1 MLEKLE
7 RGNWAAAFL
16 ALLVSAGC
24 GGGETGGGGE
34 EPAEEAGG
42 GGPTVRP
49 VDAATAG
56 GVSGRVTFTGTPAAA
71 EPIDMAEEAVCSAKH
86 STPPM
91 SETAMVGADGGLA
104 NVFVYVKTGPVTTMQ
119 FPTPG
124 EQVVLDQNGC
134 LYAPH
139 VMGLQAGQEL
149 LVRNSDDVLHNIN
162 ATPTE
167 NRPFNRSQ
175 PQAGMEF
182 TTSFDAPEV
191 MIPVRCDV
199 HGWMEAYIGVTSHPY
214 HAVTSADGSFSLP
227 NLPPGDYEVEAWH
240 EVYGTLTQTVTVP
253 ASGAAEVTF
262 AFNDQMAGRAVPM
275 SEPVYV
281 DHATGRLVPV
291 ATMARA
297 DLHPSR

>member
-1 MLEKLE
+1 ME
-7 RGNWAAAFL
+7 
-16 ALLVSAGC
+16 S
-24 GGGETGGGGE
+24 
-34 EPAEEAGG
+34 
-42 GGPTVRP
+42 P

-56 GVSGRVTFTGTPAAA
+56 SVSGRVTFTGTPGTPAAA

-91 SETAMVGADGGLA
+91 REVAMVGADGGLA
-104 NVFVYVKTGPVTTMQ
+104 NVFVYVKSGPATTMQ

-134 LYAPH
+134 VYVPH
-139 VMGLQAGQEL
+139 VMALQTGQEL

-182 TTSFDAPEV
+182 TTTFSAPEV

-199 HGWMEAYIGVTSHPY
+199 HGWMEAFIGVNSHPY

-240 EVYGTLTQTVTVP
+240 EMYGTLTQTVTVP

-262 AFNDQMAGRAVPM
+262 AFSDAMAGRPVPM
-275 SEPVYV
+275 GEPVFI
-281 DHATGRLVPV
+281 DHATGTLSRGEV
-291 ATMARA
+291 MAHV
-297 DLHPSR
+297 DPHSSR